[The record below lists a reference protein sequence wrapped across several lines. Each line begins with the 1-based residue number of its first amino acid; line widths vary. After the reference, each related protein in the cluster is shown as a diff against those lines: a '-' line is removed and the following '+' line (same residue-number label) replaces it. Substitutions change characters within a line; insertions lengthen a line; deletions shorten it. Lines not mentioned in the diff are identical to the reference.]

1 MVANT
6 LGLNDSKYQYVIDA
20 LEADEMREKR
30 EQRDEE
36 DRQKVLRVFLV
47 CFIVHYLAS
56 GQRRVLFDHLRSA
69 TNEAYERSE
78 PTTPQPPPPGL

>member
-20 LEADEMREKR
+20 LEADEIREKR

-36 DRQKVLRVFLV
+36 DRRQVSYDSVDAEFL
-47 CFIVHYLAS
+47 
-56 GQRRVLFDHLRSA
+56 
-69 TNEAYERSE
+69 
-78 PTTPQPPPPGL
+78 